1 MQSNYPGHVD
11 ETARDSFHL
20 LIGKGNLWI
29 GTLGDFPLLF
39 FSGTEGAT
47 PAPRIKMSQGGRPF
61 DARG

>member
-1 MQSNYPGHVD
+1 MMQSNYPGHVD

-39 FSGTEGAT
+39 FSGTEGGN
-47 PAPRIKMSQGGRPF
+47 PCR
-61 DARG
+61 